1 MFEELSNILRDRVSP
16 EVGSGVAELVSALEK
31 HNAVMYKDRINN
43 LAMDANNRESITLAD
58 EAISIVYSQAN
69 ALLQQ
74 MHLELDVEAI
84 QMSRLALI
92 LDALLFDKSDDDDE
106 ISRIIEE
113 GEDSVDVFC
122 EILAV
127 KLNLQPEHLMDIVIG
142 VPEEC
147 IAAIEEKITKN
158 LSHSD
163 EAVDGVEAIAR
174 LLNRHQ
180 DLVGASTIGMESY
193 SDSNAVVGIDP
204 MVVIERRKD
213 ELLKLSPE
221 DLADQ
226 LISIAILADVSLDTL
241 QAEVMLYVEMIIH
254 DPFAV
259 QKAYKRTVSRMAGL
273 RNVS

>member
-31 HNAVMYKDRINN
+31 HHAVMYKDRINN

-58 EAISIVYSQAN
+58 EAISIVYSQVN

-147 IAAIEEKITKN
+147 IAAIEEKISKN

-163 EAVDGVEAIAR
+163 EAVNGVEAIVKM
-174 LLNRHQ
+174 LNRHQ
-180 DLVGASTIGMESY
+180 DLVGTSTIGMESY

-226 LISIAILADVSLDTL
+226 LISIAILADVSIDAL

-273 RNVS
+273 RNAT